1 MKTFE
6 YRMRPNRGQAQRLMA
21 VLIASRKLYNTG
33 LEELI
38 ATYEDTGKQLHLY
51 EQDKKHGKAEHP
63 DLPAVVVDTTL
74 KRLHR
79 AFAHFF
85 RGRSAGRRVGFPRF
99 KGRNRWDTV
108 QLRDAQHGLK
118 GSYFHAPRQ
127 CGGKIRVN
135 VHRPLQGTFKCARFV
150 LRPSGWYL
158 QCVCETAPSPLP
170 VKENAVGLDM
180 GITYLVADST
190 GRQIKNPKNLQ
201 RSAETLDKAQ
211 RRLAQCTKGSGRRR
225 KAQRV
230 VARHHERIVNQ
241 RQDTLHKIS
250 RAYVNGYQVIAI
262 EDLRLEHMVVRN
274 HALAR
279 AISDASWG
287 QLRQMLAHKAAD
299 AGRQLVAVPPH
310 YTSQTCSV
318 CKKRVQK
325 SLAVRTHVCPHCGY
339 VADRD
344 VNAATHIL
352 HAAQAALAR
361 TGPSPTGG
369 EGSRGNTR

>member
-1 MKTFE
+1 
-6 YRMRPNRGQAQRLMA
+6 MRPNREQSHKLMA

-38 ATYEDTGKQLHLY
+38 ATYENTGKHLHLY
-51 EQDKKHGKAEHP
+51 EQDKKHGKTEHP

-79 AFAHFF
+79 SFANFF
-85 RGRSAGRRVGFPRF
+85 RGRREGRRIGFPRF
-99 KGRNRWDTV
+99 KGGNRWDTI
-108 QLRDAQHGLK
+108 QLRDAQHTLK

-135 VHRPLQGTFKCARFV
+135 VHRPLQGTFKYGRFV
-150 LRPSGWYL
+150 LRPSGWYV
-158 QCVCETAPSPLP
+158 QGVCETAPSPLP
-170 VKENAVGLDM
+170 VKDHAIGLDM
-180 GITYLVADST
+180 GITYLVADSA
-190 GRQIKNPKNLQ
+190 GRQIPNPKNLQ
-201 RSAETLDKAQ
+201 RSAETLGLAQ
-211 RRLAQCTKGSGRRR
+211 RRLAQCQKGSRRRR

-241 RQDTLHKIS
+241 RQDTLHKMS

-262 EDLRLEHMVVRN
+262 EDLHPANMGRN

-287 QLRQMLAHKAAD
+287 QLRQMLAYKAAE
-299 AGRQLVAVPPH
+299 AGRHLITVPPH
-310 YTSQTCSV
+310 YTSQDCSV

-325 SLAVRTHVCPHCGY
+325 SLSVRTHVCPYCGY

-344 VNAATHIL
+344 VNAAKNIL
-352 HAAQAALAR
+352 YAAQAALAR

>member
-6 YRMRPNRGQAQRLMA
+6 YRMRPNRGQAQQLMA
-21 VLIASRKLYNTG
+21 VLMASRKLYNTG

-38 ATYEDTGKQLHLY
+38 ATYEATGKHLHLY
-51 EQDKKHGKAEHP
+51 EQDTKHGKAEHP

-79 AFAHFF
+79 ACAHFF
-85 RGRSAGRRVGFPRF
+85 RGCREGRRVGFPRF
-99 KGRNRWDTV
+99 KGGNRWDTI
-108 QLRDAQHGLK
+108 QLRDAQHTLK
-118 GSYFHAPRQ
+118 GHYFHAPRQ

-135 VHRPLQGTFKCARFV
+135 VHRPLQGTFKYARFV
-150 LRPSGWYL
+150 VRPSGWYL
-158 QCVCETAPSPLP
+158 QCVCETVPSPLP
-170 VKENAVGLDM
+170 VQANAVGLDM

-201 RSAETLDKAQ
+201 RSAETLGKAQ
-211 RRLAQCTKGSGRRR
+211 RRLARCTKGSVRRR

-230 VARHHERIVNQ
+230 VARHHERIVHQ

-250 RAYVNGYQVIAI
+250 RAYVNGYQVIAL
-262 EDLRLEHMVVRN
+262 EDLRPANMVRN

-287 QLRQMLAHKAAD
+287 QLRQMLAYKAAD

-310 YTSQTCSV
+310 YTSQDCSV
-318 CKKRVQK
+318 CHTRVQNR
-325 SLAVRTHVCPHCGY
+325 LPCGRTS
-339 VADRD
+339 
-344 VNAATHIL
+344 
-352 HAAQAALAR
+352 AR
-361 TGPSPTGG
+361 IAGTWRTAI
-369 EGSRGNTR
+369 

>member
-1 MKTFE
+1 MQTFE
-6 YRMRPNRGQAQRLMA
+6 YRMRPNRQQAQSLMA
-21 VLIASRKLYNTG
+21 VLIASRKLYNMG

-38 ATYEDTGKQLHLY
+38 ATFEATGKQLHLY

-85 RGRSAGRRVGFPRF
+85 RGCREGRRIGFPRF
-99 KGRNRWDTV
+99 KGGNRWHTI
-108 QLRDAQHGLK
+108 QLRDAQHTLK

-127 CGGKIRVN
+127 CGGTIRVN
-135 VHRPLQGTFKCARFV
+135 VHRPLQGTFKCGRFV

-158 QCVCETAPSPLP
+158 QCVCETAPVPLP
-170 VKENAVGLDM
+170 VKDNAVGLDM
-180 GITYLVADST
+180 GLTYLVADST
-190 GRQIKNPKNLQ
+190 GRQLKHPKNLQ
-201 RSAETLDKAQ
+201 RSAETLAKAQ
-211 RRLAQCTKGSGRRR
+211 RRLAQCTKGSNRRR

-250 RAYVNGYQVIAI
+250 RAYVNGYQVMAI
-262 EDLRLEHMVVRN
+262 EDLRPANMVRN

-287 QLRQMLAHKAAD
+287 QLRQMLTYKAAD

-310 YTSQTCSV
+310 YTSQNCSV
-318 CKKRVQK
+318 CHTRVQK
-325 SLAVRTHVCPHCGY
+325 SLSVRTHVCPHCGY

-344 VNAATHIL
+344 VNAAQNIL

-369 EGSRGNTR
+369 EGLRGNT

>member
-1 MKTFE
+1 
-6 YRMRPNRGQAQRLMA
+6 MRPNRQQAQNLMS
-21 VLIASRKLYNTG
+21 VLIASRKLYNCG
-33 LEELI
+33 LEELVSHY
-38 ATYEDTGKQLHLY
+38 AETGKHLHLY

-63 DLPAVVVDTTL
+63 DLPEVVGDTTL

-79 AFAHFF
+79 SFANFF
-85 RGRSAGRRVGFPRF
+85 RGCKEGKKIGFPRF
-99 KGRNRWDTV
+99 KGAHRWDTI
-108 QLRDAQHGLK
+108 QMRDAGPSLK
-118 GSYFHAPRQ
+118 GNSFGAPRQ

-135 VHRPLQGTFKCARFV
+135 VHRPLQGTFKYARFV
-150 LRPSGWYL
+150 LRPSGWHL
-158 QCVCETAPSPLP
+158 QCVCDIAPSPLP
-170 VKENAVGLDM
+170 VQANAVGLDM

-190 GRQIKNPKNLQ
+190 GRQLKNPQNLQ
-201 RSAETLDKAQ
+201 RSAEMLAKAQ
-211 RRLAQCTKGSGRRR
+211 RRLAQCTKGSNRRR

-230 VARHHERIVNQ
+230 VARHHKRIVHQ

-250 RAYVNGYQVIAI
+250 RAYVNGYQVMAI
-262 EDLRLEHMVVRN
+262 EDLRPAHMVRH

-287 QLRQMLAHKAAD
+287 QLRQMLTDKAAD

-310 YTSQTCSV
+310 YTSQNCSV
-318 CKKRVQK
+318 CHTRVQK

-344 VNAATHIL
+344 VNAAQNIL
-352 HAAQAALAR
+352 HAAQAARAR

-369 EGSRGNTR
+369 EGLRGHTR